1 MNRRILRLAIPNI
14 LSNLSVPFL
23 SIVDTAVVGHLENI
37 SHLGAIAIGGMIFN
51 FLYLGLGFLRM
62 GTSGLTA
69 QAFGSEDDEEVMGVL
84 GRALTVSISFAF
96 ILILFQYPIS
106 AAAFNIVDASGEVEL
121 FAKEYFAI
129 RIFAAPATLSLY
141 AFHGWFL
148 GMQNAKYP
156 LYLSLIVNLSNVA
169 FNLFFI
175 YSVGMKS
182 DGVALGTVF
191 AQWFGLAVA
200 VFLYL
205 KKYSKY
211 NASLRLKRILNPERF
226 KKFFSVNFDIF
237 IRTVILIFVMSFFTA
252 KSAQFGETVLAANTI
267 LMQLWMLIAYG
278 VDGFAFSAESLV
290 GNFIG
295 AKEKANLKK
304 VIQLTFYWALGLGA
318 VVTFSYLLFNESIL
332 RIFTNNDEVISTAL
346 LYFIFVAVSPILNS
360 ISFIWDGIYI
370 GATAT
375 RAMRNAM
382 MASALFFFPLFYL
395 LVGEY
400 QNYALWIAL
409 VTFMAARGLSLTLLA
424 RRCIF
429 ERV

>member
-1 MNRRILRLAIPNI
+1 M
-14 LSNLSVPFL
+14 SNLSIPFL
-23 SIVDTAVVGHLENI
+23 SMVDTAVVGHLENI
-37 SHLGAIAIGGMIFN
+37 SHLGAIAIGSMIFN

-69 QAFGSEDDEEVMGVL
+69 QASGAENDEEIIGVL
-84 GRALTVSISFAF
+84 SRALTVSLSFAF
-96 ILILFQYPIS
+96 ILITFQSFISS
-106 AAAFNIVDASGEVEL
+106 AAFYIVEASGEVEL

-191 AQWFGLAVA
+191 AQWLGLAVA
-200 VFLYL
+200 IILYF

-211 NASLRLKRILNPERF
+211 NASFKLHRVLDAARF
-226 KKFFSVNFDIF
+226 KNFFSVNFDIF

-252 KSAQFGETVLAANTI
+252 KSAEFGETVLAANTI

-295 AKEKANLKK
+295 AREKKNLKS
-304 VIQLTFYWALGLGA
+304 VIKLTFIWAIGLGA
-318 VVTFSYLLFNESIL
+318 FVSAVYLIFDETII
-332 RIFTNNDEVISTAL
+332 RIFTDNDEVIAAAL
-346 LYFIFVAVSPILNS
+346 IYFIFVAVSPVVNS
-360 ISFIWDGIYI
+360 VSFIWDGIYI

-375 RAMRNAM
+375 KAMRNAM
-382 MASALFFFPLFYL
+382 IISAASFFPLYYIF
-395 LVGEY
+395 VDDY
-400 QNYALWIAL
+400 QNYALWISL
-409 VTFMAARGLSLTLLA
+409 IVFMVARGATLTLLA
-424 RRCIF
+424 RKCIF
-429 ERV
+429 SKV